1 MWERKKV
8 MIIDDDKEFLEELT
22 ETLSLSDYE
31 PVMFDDP
38 ALALQRI
45 SKEKPDV
52 ILLDL
57 KMFPRSGFEIAHEL
71 KHIAG
76 TENIPI
82 IAMTGFY
89 KNGYES
95 LMKMCGIKN
104 CLIKPFKPLD
114 IIAQIEEVLSN

>member
-1 MWERKKV
+1 MWEKKKV

-31 PVMFDDP
+31 AIMFDSP
-38 ALALQRI
+38 ITALEKIL
-45 SKEKPDV
+45 KEKPDV

-57 KMFPRSGFEIAHEL
+57 KMFPISGFEIAHEL
-71 KHIAG
+71 KYIAG
-76 TENIPI
+76 TENIPV

-89 KNGYES
+89 KDGYDS

-104 CLIKPFKPLD
+104 CLKKPFKPLD
-114 IIAQIEEVLSN
+114 VIAQIEKVLSD